1 MSLIPGF
8 VRRLFERK
16 EKHVTV
22 YPTYGYKK
30 PGEDEWTIPLRIW
43 VHKRR
48 PVALE
53 LFAHKARQHFEQD
66 MGAPGKPVTLGDEER
81 GRLTECLRDFVA
93 DDDSFESVE
102 ISFDKGQAA
111 EPYRLSKR
119 TNLSG
124 LIEEEIK
131 LPAAQAARLLD
142 AQASGPKWLTLTAT
156 SAGFKGAGRVR
167 LLDAEGTCVVSDID
181 DTIKVTEVPAGK
193 NPVLIKTFLK
203 PYVAVNEMPGLYA
216 DLHAGGGDVSFH
228 YVSGSPWQLYRLLG
242 DFLVRESG
250 FPEGTFHLKSM
261 RKNLFDR
268 GAWQDIRNFVLA
280 GDTATL
286 EQKIEQITEL
296 MINLP
301 ERKFILIGDSGEKDP
316 EVYRAMTRLFP
327 GRVEKIF
334 IRDVLGKR
342 LTVPAEDAS
351 KADGVSIELIPVEK
365 PIFLNTERL
374 ADKIKRAVEDRK
386 GITPKASGAS

>member
-1 MSLIPGF
+1 MGLVPGF
-8 VRRLFERK
+8 ISRFFERK
-16 EKHVTV
+16 EKHLTV

-30 PGEDEWTIPLRIW
+30 PGEDEWTIPLRVW

-48 PVALE
+48 SVALE
-53 LFAHKARQHFEQD
+53 LFAHKAVQHFEKD
-66 MGAPGKPVTLGDEER
+66 MGEPGKPKPLSGEEKS
-81 GRLTECLRDFVA
+81 RLKECLKDFVA

-102 ISFDKGQAA
+102 ISFDKGPAGGS
-111 EPYRLSKR
+111 YRLNAR
-119 TNLSG
+119 TNFNG

-131 LPAAQAARLLD
+131 LPAAQAAQLLE
-142 AQASGPKWLTLTAT
+142 AQASGSKWLTLTAT
-156 SAGFKGAGRVR
+156 SAGFKGTGRVR
-167 LLDAEGTCVVSDID
+167 LLDPQGTSVVSDID

-193 NPVLIKTFLK
+193 KPVLIKTFLK
-203 PYVAVNEMPGLYA
+203 PFVAVKEMPGRYSEL
-216 DLHAGGGDVSFH
+216 LGGGGDVSFH
-228 YVSGSPWQLYRLLG
+228 YVSGSPWQLYRLLSE
-242 DFLVRESG
+242 FLIKESG

-296 MINLP
+296 MLNLP

-316 EVYRAMTRLFP
+316 EVYRAVTRLFP
-327 GRVEKIF
+327 GRVEKIL

-342 LTVPAEDAS
+342 LTVPV
-351 KADGVSIELIPVEK
+351 ADTSRPEGISIELIPVEE
-365 PIFLNTERL
+365 PVFLDTEKL
-374 ADKIKRAVEDRK
+374 AKKIKKDVEERK
-386 GITPKASGAS
+386 GITSEAAGAS

>member
-8 VRRLFERK
+8 IRRLFERK
-16 EKHVTV
+16 EKQVTV

-30 PGEDEWTIPLRIW
+30 PGEDEWTIPLRAW

-48 PVALE
+48 PLALE
-53 LFAHKARQHFEQD
+53 LFALQARRHFEKD
-66 MGAPGKPVTLGDEER
+66 MGEPGKPLTLGDEER
-81 GRLTECLRDFVA
+81 SRLKECLKDFVA

-102 ISFDKGQAA
+102 ISFDKGQAG
-111 EPYRLSKR
+111 ESHRLNRR

-131 LPAAQAARLLD
+131 LPAAEAARLLE
-142 AQASGPKWLTLTAT
+142 AQASGSKWLTLTAT
-156 SAGFKGAGRVR
+156 SEGFKGASRVR
-167 LLDAEGTCVVSDID
+167 LLDAHGTCVVSDID

-193 NPVLIKTFLK
+193 KPVLVKTFLK
-203 PYVAVNEMPGLYA
+203 PYVAVKEMPGRYA
-216 DLHAGGGDVSFH
+216 ELQAGGGDVSFH
-228 YVSGSPWQLYRLLG
+228 YVSGSPWQLYRLLS

-296 MINLP
+296 MLNLP

-342 LTVPAEDAS
+342 LTVPA
-351 KADGVSIELIPVEK
+351 ADSSNPKGVQIEIIPVEK
-365 PIFLNTERL
+365 PVFLDTERL
-374 ADKIKRAVEDRK
+374 ADKIKTEVEGRK
-386 GITPKASGAS
+386 GMVPKTPGAS

>member
-8 VRRLFERK
+8 IRRFFERK

-48 PVALE
+48 NVALE
-53 LFAHKARQHFEQD
+53 LFALKARQHFERD
-66 MGAPGKPVTLGDEER
+66 MAEPGEIKHLSDDEKS
-81 GRLTECLRDFVA
+81 RLKECLKDFVA

-102 ISFDKGQAA
+102 ISFDKGPAGESYQ
-111 EPYRLSKR
+111 LSR
-119 TNLSG
+119 HTNLSG

-131 LPAAQAARLLD
+131 LPAAQAAHLLE
-142 AQASGPKWLTLTAT
+142 AQASGSKWLTLTAT
-156 SAGFKGAGRVR
+156 SAGFKGVGRVR
-167 LLDAEGTCVVSDID
+167 LLDAQGTCVVSDID

-193 NPVLIKTFLK
+193 KPVLIKTFLK
-203 PYVAVNEMPGLYA
+203 PYVAVEEMPGRYSKLQE
-216 DLHAGGGDVSFH
+216 GGGDVSFH
-228 YVSGSPWQLYRLLG
+228 YVSGSPWQLYRLLS
-242 DFLVRESG
+242 DFLIKESG

-301 ERKFILIGDSGEKDP
+301 GRQFILIGDSGEKDP
-316 EVYRAMTRLFP
+316 
-327 GRVEKIF
+327 
-334 IRDVLGKR
+334 
-342 LTVPAEDAS
+342 
-351 KADGVSIELIPVEK
+351 
-365 PIFLNTERL
+365 
-374 ADKIKRAVEDRK
+374 
-386 GITPKASGAS
+386 